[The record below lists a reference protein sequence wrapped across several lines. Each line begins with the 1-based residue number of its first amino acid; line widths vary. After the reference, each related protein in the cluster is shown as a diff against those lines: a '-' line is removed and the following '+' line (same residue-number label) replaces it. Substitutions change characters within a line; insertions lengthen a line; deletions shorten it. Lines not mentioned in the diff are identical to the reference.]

1 MILDYSKQMNLI
13 EPYKDCNKRINIIGC
28 GAGGSWLTF
37 FLLKMG
43 FNNIHVYDFDEIE
56 EHNIPNQC
64 FSERHI
70 GVPKTHAML
79 DVYDYFTKDEF
90 EPRLKIHNQ
99 KITEDN
105 AHMLSGIVISC
116 VDTMKDRKMLYEMC
130 YKYGQAELWIEGRLS
145 IYGAYIYTLSKD
157 GKDYTA
163 EYEKSFYEDEE
174 AEVSACGVSQT
185 ALPSA
190 VNQVSIEI
198 MQMIAWLKGEPFH
211 NKIQYAIPDMIVF
224 TE

>member
-1 MILDYSKQMNLI
+1 MITDYSKQMELI
-13 EPYKDCNKRINIIGC
+13 EPFKHRNKRINIIGC
-28 GAGGSWLTF
+28 GAGGSWLSF

-43 FNNIHVYDFDEIE
+43 FENIHVYDFDDIE

-64 FSERHI
+64 FSEFHI
-70 GVPKTHAML
+70 GKPKTTAIEE
-79 DVYDYFTKDEF
+79 VYRYFHKDDDA
-90 EPRLKIHNQ
+90 PRLRVHNEKIN
-99 KITEDN
+99 EDN

-116 VDTMKDRKMLYEMC
+116 VDTMKDRKMLYELC
-130 YKYGQAELWIEGRLS
+130 YKYGQADLWIEGRLS
-145 IYGAYIYTLSKD
+145 IYGAYIYTLAKN
-157 GKDYTA
+157 GKDWTKQ
-163 EYEKSFYEDEE
+163 YEETFYDDEE

-198 MQMIAWLKGEPFH
+198 MNLIAWLNGENFH
-211 NKIQYAIPDMIVF
+211 NKIQYAIPDMLVF